1 MLKIN
6 LKRLVSLILVAVTLF
21 SFAACKNIPP
31 YGSIP
36 DIPDIENPEK
46 YADFELSR
54 EKLEA
59 ALDAVLAKID
69 GKMIP
74 DFGYEKYPA
83 HSSVNN
89 VYSAV
94 NNDNGWNCGFWT
106 GILWHAYQLTED
118 EKYME
123 VALRQMPAYYDRI
136 LEKKGVDHHDM
147 GFVYSPSCVA
157 AWKIDRNE
165 TARAAAIMAADQL
178 MTRYREKGEFIQAW
192 GSMDKEDNYRLIV
205 DCLMN
210 IPLLHWASKET
221 GDSKYREVAMKHY
234 NTTMKVA
241 FREDASA
248 YHTYYFDPKT
258 GEPTKGVT
266 AQGVSNDS
274 AWARGQAWAM
284 YGVLLTYAYEENPEA
299 MDAFKA
305 TTNYYLN
312 HLPNDY
318 VAYWDL
324 SFNDGNGADE
334 PRDSSSAAIAL
345 CAMLEGIKYMDEN
358 EPLYAIYVNACKRI
372 MNSLIDNYMTNT
384 IPDANGLLL
393 HATYSKPGNNGVD
406 EMNIWGDYFF
416 MEALHRMLDPE
427 WELYW

>member
-1 MLKIN
+1 MLK
-6 LKRLVSLILVAVTLF
+6 KILCFTLAMVMLF
-21 SFAACKNIPP
+21 SCAACGNKNTIHT
-31 YGSIP
+31 GKLP
-36 DIPDIENPEK
+36 DIPAIADPEK

-54 EKLEA
+54 EKLEG
-59 ALDAVLAKID
+59 ALEAVIAKLD
-69 GKMIP
+69 NNMIP
-74 DFGYEKYPA
+74 SFGYEKYPA
-83 HSSVNN
+83 HASVGN
-89 VYSAV
+89 VYEAV
-94 NNDNGWNCGFWT
+94 NNDTGWNCGFWT
-106 GILWHAYQLTED
+106 GILWHAYELTGNEQ
-118 EKYME
+118 YME
-123 VALRQMPAYYDRI
+123 LALRQMPAYYDRI
-136 LEKKGVDHHDM
+136 KDKIGVDHHDM

-157 AWKIDRNE
+157 AWKLTANE
-165 TARAAAIMAADQL
+165 TAREAAIMAADQL
-178 MTRYREKGEFIQAW
+178 VSRYRPNGQFIQAW

-210 IPLLHWASKET
+210 IPLLYWATEET
-221 GDSKYREVAMKHY
+221 GDPLYREVALKHY
-234 NTTMKVA
+234 ATTMKVA

-258 GEPTKGVT
+258 GKPTKGVT

-284 YGVLLTYAYEENPEA
+284 YGVLLTYSYEQNDDA
-299 MDAFKA
+299 LKAFKA
-305 TTNYYLN
+305 TANYYLN
-312 HLPNDY
+312 HLPSDY

-324 SFNDGNGADE
+324 SFTTGYEE

-345 CAMLEGIKYMDEN
+345 CALLEAVKIMDEKD
-358 EPLYAIYVNACKRI
+358 ELRQVYVNAAKRI
-372 MNSLIDNYMTNT
+372 MNSLIDNYMTT
-384 IPDANGLLL
+384 DHTYANGLLL

>member
-1 MLKIN
+1 
-6 LKRLVSLILVAVTLF
+6 
-21 SFAACKNIPP
+21 
-31 YGSIP
+31 
-36 DIPDIENPEK
+36 
-46 YADFELSR
+46 
-54 EKLEA
+54 
-59 ALDAVLAKID
+59 
-69 GKMIP
+69 
-74 DFGYEKYPA
+74 
-83 HSSVNN
+83 
-89 VYSAV
+89 
-94 NNDNGWNCGFWT
+94 
-106 GILWHAYQLTED
+106 
-118 EKYME
+118 
-123 VALRQMPAYYDRI
+123 
-136 LEKKGVDHHDM
+136 
-147 GFVYSPSCVA
+147 
-157 AWKIDRNE
+157 
-165 TARAAAIMAADQL
+165 
-178 MTRYREKGEFIQAW
+178 
-192 GSMDKEDNYRLIV
+192 
-205 DCLMN
+205 
-210 IPLLHWASKET
+210 
-221 GDSKYREVAMKHY
+221 
-234 NTTMKVA
+234 MKVA